1 MQSSCNIILKESIF
15 SMVKGLY
22 LGTLLEYVN
31 HPSKEF
37 HKEIVWILRAPIFR
51 KTNGCFLQNSVESLE
66 KLSITHVI

>member
-1 MQSSCNIILKESIF
+1 
-15 SMVKGLY
+15 MVKGLY

>member
-1 MQSSCNIILKESIF
+1 
-15 SMVKGLY
+15 MVKGLY

-51 KTNGCFLQNSVESLE
+51 KTNGCFPQNSVESLE
-66 KLSITHVI
+66 KLSTTHVI